1 MKDDRAV
8 DGIIGLGQID
18 CHFSTDET
26 FFWMSLKVFS
36 HCLEGSD
43 CGRCILVLG
52 ELMEAGLVYTALVP
66 SQEVLPLEL
75 LYLALNLHIFALLS
89 YVSVVLL

>member
-1 MKDDRAV
+1 
-8 DGIIGLGQID
+8 
-18 CHFSTDET
+18 
-26 FFWMSLKVFS
+26 MSLKVFS

-75 LYLALNLHIFALLS
+75 LYLALKLHIFALLS
-89 YVSVVLL
+89 YVSVVLLFTGCCDNF